1 MKQQISKYSIIE
13 MAILILLVWGLV
25 YIASVSLEVN
35 NRIADTLVQIE
46 LNTREIIVEV
56 IIE

>member
-1 MKQQISKYSIIE
+1 